1 MAQYELNIRDYW
13 RILKKRKFII
23 ILTFFSTIIATH
35 IYNSFQIPIYQ
46 AIATIRIEPRR
57 TYITALTDQIL
68 GSTGDYLAT
77 EERVIQSQ
85 PILDEAAIRA
95 GLIGEDSST
104 EERQKVASEIGF
116 GLSTA
121 RDKYANLIS
130 IIVTSND
137 PAKTRDMANK
147 IAEVFLEEHLKHRN
161 KQARQIRTFIEQQ
174 MNDVEKNLRNA
185 EEKVKQFREKEAVT
199 GAAVS
204 LGSELASLRSELA
217 DLLTKATE
225 MHPDVIRIKGQIQR
239 MQEQLKLLPASELE
253 FARLSR
259 DVGIHEGLYRMLR
272 SRFEEAKIAEAS
284 QTSDAI
290 LVSPALKPR
299 IPIRPNKKFA
309 LIMGMTIGAM
319 MSLILAFVTENLDT
333 SIGTIEDVESLLKV
347 PVLVI
352 IPSVKAEEREGQP
365 WWRRHSPFSKKSK
378 HQSRKENIRIAL
390 LVHLKPLSQIAEAYR
405 LLRTNLKISEDRR
418 IFLITSCGPREG
430 KTTILIG
437 LAITLAQM
445 GTKTLLVDTDLRRPS
460 IHKLFGIDKEPGLSE
475 IITASV
481 KWQDTV
487 KNLTDIMMGDMR
499 FDDVLQSPGLDN
511 LNIITSG
518 HVTSSPSELLSSKAM
533 TSLIAELKDNYEV
546 VLFDTPPALS
556 ITDAAIL
563 APKAQGVILAYEMGR
578 TARNALL
585 RAKIQLE
592 SVGANVLGTVLNHI
606 RPETYVDTGYYPYY
620 YHYKYK
626 YRYYREQAEDEG
638 KTKKEGTK

>member
-13 RILKKRKFII
+13 RILKKRKFIM
-23 ILTFFSTIIATH
+23 ILTFFSTIIATF
-35 IYNSFQIPIYQ
+35 IYNNLQIPVYE
-46 AIATIRIEPRR
+46 ATATIRIEQRK
-57 TYITALTDQIL
+57 TYVTALTDEIL
-68 GSTGDYLAT
+68 GATGDYLAT
-77 EERVIQSQ
+77 EEKVIQSR
-85 PILDEAAIRA
+85 PIIEEVARRLD
-95 GLIGEDSST
+95 LIDKDSSIEKIEEVIT
-104 EERQKVASEIGF
+104 EIES
-116 GLSTA
+116 GLSTE
-121 RDKYANLIS
+121 RSRYTD
-130 IIVTSND
+130 IIRIIITSND
-137 PAKTRDMANK
+137 PRKARDIANK
-147 IAEVFLEEHLKHRN
+147 IAEVYLEEHLNTRN
-161 KQARQIRTFIEQQ
+161 KEARQIRGFIEQQ
-174 MNDVEKNLRNA
+174 MNDVEGKLKNS
-185 EEKVKQFREKEAVT
+185 EEKIKQFREKETVT
-199 GAAVS
+199 GVALPLENKV
-204 LGSELASLRSELA
+204 GSLRSELG

-225 MHPDVIRIKGQIQR
+225 KHPDVIRIKEQIQEL
-239 MQEQLKLLPASELE
+239 QEQLKLLPASELE
-253 FARLSR
+253 FARLDR
-259 DVGIHEGLYRMLR
+259 DLSINEKLYKMLR
-272 SRFEEAKIAEAS
+272 SRFEEARIAEAS
-284 QTSDAI
+284 QTSDASLI
-290 LVSPALKPR
+290 NPAVMPR
-299 IPIRPNKKFA
+299 RPIRPNKKFA
-309 LIMGMTIGAM
+309 LVLGMTIGAM
-319 MSLILAFVTENLDT
+319 MSLILAFVTESLDT

-347 PVLVI
+347 PVLAI
-352 IPSVKAEEREGQP
+352 IPSVKAEEKEEQP
-365 WWRRHSPFSKKSK
+365 WWRRHSPFSKE
-378 HQSRKENIRIAL
+378 SRHRDKKEDMQIAL
-390 LVHLKPLSQIAEAYR
+390 SVHLKPLSQVAEAYR

-481 KWQDTV
+481 KWQDRV
-487 KNLTDIMMGDMR
+487 KNLTDIMMGDVG
-499 FDDVLQSPGLDN
+499 FDDALQNPGLDN

-518 HVTSSPSELLSSKAM
+518 HISRSPSELLSSKAM
-533 TSLIAELKDNYEV
+533 TSLIAEFKDSYEV
-546 VLFDTPPALS
+546 VLFDAPPTLS

-563 APKAQGVILAYEMGR
+563 APKTQGVILAYEMGR